1 MTLNPALA
9 ATGPMGLVATS
20 AVSIVYSIVKDLNSG
35 ISIETS
41 SPAPVNAVPDALKDA
56 LVDTDLGE
64 RALHGVFYTHSRF
77 QPLVRH
83 VKGLREMMHR
93 HSGANVPAS
102 VADSHSIFL
111 VLPLRMSY
119 NAVQLDMTQAREALM
134 KKADE
139 SYAAMDRIDLEK
151 EQNEVAALQDRVDRL
166 TRNDSVEARRLRSQ
180 LAHHQQRIEAYEVHS
195 TAAERLVGESR
206 RLRDLNSLIWMK
218 NFRIQAVEQVNGI
231 KSRTA
236 AGLHG
241 KGSMTV
247 TPKPMGR
254 GLGVSVQFDWH
265 EDNLFGHSYD
275 WHGRIDIACELDG
288 SPALVA
294 GSGKFYERF
303 RQYLAVE

>member
-9 ATGPMGLVATS
+9 AMGPMGLVATS
-20 AVSIVYSIVKDLNSG
+20 AANTVYSIVKDLNSG

-41 SPAPVNAVPDALKDA
+41 SPAPVDAVPDALKGA

-83 VKGLREMMHR
+83 VKGLREMMRR
-93 HSGANVPAS
+93 HGGGNVLAS
-102 VADSHSIFL
+102 AADSHSIFMI
-111 VLPLRMSY
+111 LPLRMSY
-119 NAVQLDMTQAREALM
+119 NAVQLDMSRAREELM

-139 SYAAMDRIDLEK
+139 SYAAMDKINLDDEQK
-151 EQNEVAALQDRVDRL
+151 EVTNLQNQVDRQY
-166 TRNDSVEARRLRSQ
+166 RSDSMEVRRLRSQ

-195 TAAERLVGESR
+195 TAAERLVRESH
-206 RLRDLNSLIWMK
+206 RLRDLSQFVWMK

-231 KSRTA
+231 KGKTA

-241 KGSMTV
+241 KGSMVV
-247 TPKPMGR
+247 TTKPMQGR
-254 GLGVSVQFDWH
+254 LGITVQFDWH

-275 WHGRIDIACELDG
+275 WHGRLDIACRYDGTPEL
-288 SPALVA
+288 VN

-303 RQYLAVE
+303 SQYLAVE